1 LGATFFTTFFG
12 AARLAAPPRPSAF
25 FGVGLLAI
33 TRGEMRAAG
42 TSTETARSGSGAT

>member
-12 AARLAAPPRPSAF
+12 AGLPPRPSAF